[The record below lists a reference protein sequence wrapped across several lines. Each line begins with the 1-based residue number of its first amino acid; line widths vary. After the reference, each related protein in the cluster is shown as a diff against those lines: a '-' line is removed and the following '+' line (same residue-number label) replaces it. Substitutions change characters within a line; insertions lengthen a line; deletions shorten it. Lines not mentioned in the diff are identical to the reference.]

1 MFWRQYANE
10 LFAFAYTV
18 KKIIAYERTSI
29 YNLTNWKYRLKNHAQ
44 NIVNL
49 DMYDVVKSLGVA
61 INSVQDY
68 SQGLRI
74 LFPRFL
80 SGLEINEFS

>member
-1 MFWRQYANE
+1 MILKTINTFETTCVKTQMFWRQYANE

-29 YNLTNWKYRLKNHAQ
+29 YNSTNWKYRLKNHAE

-49 DMYDVVKSLGVA
+49 DMYNVVKSLGVA
-61 INSVQDY
+61 INSVKD
-68 SQGLRI
+68 
-74 LFPRFL
+74 
-80 SGLEINEFS
+80 